1 MKEKIKIFLLNGL
14 ICYSIIILFLMI
26 MNIFNFKYEI
36 ELYDNEANNHEIISL
51 KKRVNKLD
59 DSSCKNVLNDM
70 INVYEQTSY
79 DGKVELTELY
89 KQYWD
94 GPSFLAFY
102 NEIKEQCNITDDE
115 MKGLNFPHY
124 TINSILYM
132 EEIVPKYM
140 MQYEINI
147 KDLNIREISEPNTIN
162 LSYGNSKESQL
173 IMIET
178 LLDYIGG

>member
-1 MKEKIKIFLLNGL
+1 MQKQIKK
-14 ICYSIIILFLMI
+14 ILFFVLLLLMI
-26 MNIFNFKYEI
+26 FNVGVASKAYTLVDLGSTKGGSVTYPYCAEK
-36 ELYDNEANNHEIISL
+36 L
-51 KKRVNKLD
+51 KVGNRILID
-59 DSSCKNVLNDM
+59 
-70 INVYEQTSY
+70 

-115 MKGLNFPHY
+115 MNGLNFPYY

-147 KDLNIREISEPNTIN
+147 RDLNIREISEPNTIN
-162 LSYGNSKESQL
+162 LSYSNSKESQL